1 MIAQFVRG
9 DLLCLQQ
16 RIQGSRIVVKPCVA
30 PCDIDQEA
38 SPPFPEP
45 GGQPG
50 KIHLGNVP
58 DSFPGTAQFDGHGN
72 LVDRHIRGPEHRAQ
86 VSAVFSEPISANSRS
101 LE

>member
-1 MIAQFVRG
+1 MIAQFVQG

-30 PCDIDQEA
+30 PCDIDQET

-50 KIHLGNVP
+50 KIHFRNVP
-58 DSFPGTAQFDGHGN
+58 DSFPAAAQFDGHGN
-72 LVDRHIRGPEHRAQ
+72 LVDRHIRR
-86 VSAVFSEPISANSRS
+86 SDRRVFVTPP
-101 LE
+101 